1 MEFIEKRPVEINTI
15 EDCIIIEGKAFKA
28 GECIENITD
37 RFKEIDSLMAEFQ
50 DSL

>member
-1 MEFIEKRPVEINTI
+1 MEFTEKGPMEINTQ
-15 EDCIIIEGKAFKA
+15 EDCIIIDGKAFKA
-28 GECIENITD
+28 GECIESITD